1 MSRRRR
7 KYVSTYSPEVE
18 LINDDFDENVRSFL
32 RDLKFI
38 NRSEHTIGFYRR
50 ELRKFMHTLEDMRLK
65 TNLRAITS
73 DLIRDEYIRY
83 MSEEK
88 GVRHTTIAATLRALK
103 AFLNWA
109 KSRGIIEQNPMND
122 VTIGDPQARTI
133 ETFTR
138 DQIRDLFSQ
147 PNPKLFVGLRDLTI
161 MAVMLDTGVR
171 VREVCDIRTQ
181 DVRMPDNQILI
192 NGKNREDRL
201 VPIQTQT
208 KRLLKR
214 YLDARGSSPVDWL
227 FITV

>member
-1 MSRRRR
+1 
-7 KYVSTYSPEVE
+7 
-18 LINDDFDENVRSFL
+18 
-32 RDLKFI
+32 
-38 NRSEHTIGFYRR
+38 
-50 ELRKFMHTLEDMRLK
+50 
-65 TNLRAITS
+65 
-73 DLIRDEYIRY
+73 
-83 MSEEK
+83 
-88 GVRHTTIAATLRALK
+88 ATLRALK

-171 VREVCDIRTQ
+171 VRELCDIRTQ

-227 FITV
+227 FITVDDEKMNRDSVRRRIAKYGRQANIKDVRCSPHTFRHTFAKMSVQNGADIFTLQRILGHKTLDMVRRYVNMFGSDVQDAHE